1 MLSSLT
7 PHPQL
12 HLRSAESQHKR
23 AAGRHNISIWCWG
36 WCSSYELLSCSAPE
50 HYKSSSPTVILW
62 WAGWDF
68 IESDN
73 LRVRGKPF
81 NVLEMKVSH
90 CRLTRDL
97 LKGIRAENVHTE
109 STELKFHFSLWNI
122 WIFVI
127 ISQSLDFSRLDPGQA
142 RGVWCHLTLGAPAL
156 GKQRT
161 SFKDISDI
169 WYLRHFSKKLWVSFP
184 TNWVYLTVKGDHG
197 LWGDLT
203 IVSPVSSLQPGLSPR
218 SLMNG
223 STNCF
228 WLWTIW

>member
-12 HLRSAESQHKR
+12 HLRSAESH
-23 AAGRHNISIWCWG
+23 AAGLEALSRNNISIWCWR
-36 WCSSYELLSCSAPE
+36 WCSSYELLSCPAPE
-50 HYKSSSPTVILW
+50 HYKSSSPTVILL

-73 LRVRGKPF
+73 SRVRGKPF

-90 CRLTRDL
+90 CRHTRDL

-142 RGVWCHLTLGAPAL
+142 PWCVMSPDTLAPAL
-156 GKQRT
+156 EKLWT
-161 SFKDISDI
+161 SFKDILLYI
-169 WYLRHFSKKLWVSFP
+169 WYLRHISKKLWVFLPS
-184 TNWVYLTVKGDHG
+184 NWVDLTEKVTRV

-203 IVSPVSSLQPGLSPR
+203 IVSR
-218 SLMNG
+218 SL
-223 STNCF
+223 
-228 WLWTIW
+228 